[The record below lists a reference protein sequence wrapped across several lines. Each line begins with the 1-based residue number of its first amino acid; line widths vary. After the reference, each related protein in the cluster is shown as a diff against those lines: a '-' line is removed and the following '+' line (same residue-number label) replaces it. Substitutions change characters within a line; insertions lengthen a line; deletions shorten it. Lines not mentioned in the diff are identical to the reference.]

1 MTNFFRQAW
10 DTYTDKWDAINLTF
24 VPFTQEELDER
35 EEITAEVTDPD
46 YLLRRQD
53 ADADGEVDEE
63 EVNVEAEVEPP
74 NRPVH
79 GVVIAEEE

>member
-1 MTNFFRQAW
+1 M
-10 DTYTDKWDAINLTF
+10 TF

-63 EVNVEAEVEPP
+63 EVNVEAEVEPLS
-74 NRPVH
+74 RPVED
-79 GVVIAEEE
+79 VVISEE